1 VQIAAGDG
9 TQTSPSRSTTSN
21 RKLDPDFTPMNRLTG
36 QLAQQYVDRFDQR
49 WVRGN
54 IPLSEPLLGS
64 ADIQSLADLG
74 NSYALVREMRPVPFS
89 LEDISRMAAVTAS
102 PFLPLL
108 LTIWSPEELI
118 KRIVQVV
125 F

>member
-1 VQIAAGDG
+1 
-9 TQTSPSRSTTSN
+9 
-21 RKLDPDFTPMNRLTG
+21 MNRLTG